1 MSTAS
6 EPVAGG
12 TRKRLDHVDAMRPI
26 KQAAVISTHALVFF
40 SPLST
45 SLAAGALLTL
55 THFSRDA
62 FLFVSACM
70 LAYSYQNQSTVQLGP
85 YWKRRFISVGVPYLV
100 WSCIYFPIALMIPT
114 NVFPYYR
121 VPWGAVFSQHGL
133 HQFLIAVATGYYHLY
148 FLLVLLQFYLFFP
161 IVLKLLRQ
169 WRRWHLQILV
179 AALVW
184 QVVWHY
190 LLRHG
195 HPSFTVSS
203 KTETRLVFSY
213 PLYLL
218 GGVVAA
224 FHLDQLHDWIVRHYR
239 LVLTWTLVSAIVP
252 VFIDAIHRHTY
263 VPSYLIPGGDPFS
276 PMVIPYDVGAIFCVY
291 LLGVYL
297 VSPRRSARTRAITQ
311 SGSDA
316 AYGIYLSQMVWILF
330 LHRWTLKWGVLS
342 HVPWLVMMLF
352 AVTFAYL
359 AGFLFS
365 AVVARTP
372 LARAVVGRSR
382 MPWSTFIPHRR
393 TDALPEHHDY
403 GPGPMDLSDV

>member
-6 EPVAGG
+6 GSTGSG

-26 KQAAVISTHALVFF
+26 KQAAVISTHALVYF

-70 LAYSYQNQSTVQLGP
+70 LAYSYQNQSSLKLAP
-85 YWKRRFISVGVPYLV
+85 YWKRRFISVGIPYLV
-100 WSCIYFPIALMIPT
+100 WSFLYFPIALMTPT
-114 NVFPYYR
+114 NTFPYYR
-121 VPWGAVFSQHGL
+121 VPWGAMFSQHGL
-133 HQFLIAVATGYYHLY
+133 HELLFAIATGYYHLY
-148 FLLVLLQFYLFFP
+148 FLLVLLEFYLFFP
-161 IVLKLLRQ
+161 LVLALLRR
-169 WRRWHLQILV
+169 WRRWHVQVLV
-179 AALVW
+179 VALVW

-190 LLRHG
+190 LMRHG
-195 HPSFTVSS
+195 HPSFTVSA

-218 GGVVAA
+218 GGVIAA
-224 FHLDQLHDWIVRHYR
+224 FHLDEMHDWIIRHYR
-239 LVLTWTLVSAIVP
+239 AILAWTLVSAVVPIV
-252 VFIDAIHRHTY
+252 IDAVYRHVY
-263 VPSYLIPGGDPFS
+263 VPKYLIPGGDPFS
-276 PMVIPYDVGAIFCVY
+276 PVVIPYDVGAILCVY

-330 LHRWTLKWGVLS
+330 LHRWMQKWGVLG
-342 HVPWLVMMLF
+342 HVPWLFVMVM
-352 AVTFAYL
+352 AVIVTYL
-359 AGFLFS
+359 LGFFFS
-365 AVVARTP
+365 ALVARTP
-372 LARAVVGRSR
+372 LARAVVGRTQV
-382 MPWSTFIPHRR
+382 PWRTLLPHLRS
-393 TDALPEHHDY
+393 DALAPHHDY

>member
-1 MSTAS
+1 MSTAP
-6 EPVAGG
+6 EPVASG

-26 KQAAVISTHALVFF
+26 KQAAVISTHALIFF

-70 LAYSYQNQSTVQLGP
+70 LAYSYQNQATVQLAP

-100 WSCIYFPIALMIPT
+100 WSCIYFPIALMTPT
-114 NVFPYYR
+114 NSFPYYR
-121 VPWGAVFSQHGL
+121 VPWGVMFSQHGL
-133 HQFLIAVATGYYHLY
+133 LQFLIAVATGYYHLY
-148 FLLVLLQFYLFFP
+148 FLLVLLEFYLFFP
-161 IVLKLLRQ
+161 LVLKLLRK
-169 WRRWHLQILV
+169 WRRWHLQILLV
-179 AALVW
+179 ALVW

-190 LLRHG
+190 LMRHG

-218 GGVVAA
+218 GGVIAA

-239 LVLTWTLVSAIVP
+239 LILAWTFVSAVVP

-297 VSPRRSARTRAITQ
+297 VSPRRSVRTRAITQ

-330 LHRWTLKWGVLS
+330 LHRWTLKWGILG
-342 HVPWLVMMLF
+342 HVPWLVMMIF

-359 AGFLFS
+359 VGFLFS
-365 AVVARTP
+365 ALVARTP

-382 MPWSTFIPHRR
+382 VPWNTLIPHLRSY
-393 TDALPEHHDY
+393 ALPVRHDY

>member
-6 EPVAGG
+6 EPVVSG

-26 KQAAVISTHALVFF
+26 KQAAVISTHALIFF

-55 THFSRDA
+55 AHFSRDA

-70 LAYSYQNQSTVQLGP
+70 LAYSYQNQETVQLAP
-85 YWKRRFISVGVPYLV
+85 YWKRRFVSVGVPYLV
-100 WSCIYFPIALMIPT
+100 WSCIYFPIALMTPT
-114 NVFPYYR
+114 NTFPYYR
-121 VPWGAVFSQHGL
+121 VPWGVMFSSHGL
-133 HQFLIAVATGYYHLY
+133 DEFLFAVATGYYHLY
-148 FLLVLLQFYLFFP
+148 FLLVLLEFYLFFP
-161 IVLKLLRQ
+161 LIFKLLRR
-169 WRRWHLQILV
+169 WRRWHVHVLV
-179 AALVW
+179 VALVW
-184 QVVWHY
+184 QVGWHY

-195 HPSFTVSS
+195 HPSFIISS

-213 PLYLL
+213 PLYLI
-218 GGVVAA
+218 GGVIAA
-224 FHLDQLHDWIVRHYR
+224 FHLDQLHDWIVRNYR
-239 LVLTWTLVSAIVP
+239 LILAGTFVSAIVP
-252 VFIDAIHRHTY
+252 IAIDAIHRHTY
-263 VPSYLIPGGDPFS
+263 IPSYLIPGGDPFS

-291 LLGVYL
+291 LLGVFL
-297 VSPRRSARTRAITQ
+297 VSPERSVRTRAITQ

-330 LHRWTLKWGVLS
+330 LHRWTLKWGLLG
-342 HVPWLVMMLF
+342 HVPWPVMMLF

-359 AGFLFS
+359 AGFLLS

-382 MPWSTFIPHRR
+382 VPWNTLIPHFRSYV
-393 TDALPEHHDY
+393 LPLRHDY